1 MCTHLKVARGRN
13 HIGDDEFGDLTDR
26 YVVIGKRLTR
36 WIQELV
42 KEDRK
47 IRG

>member
-1 MCTHLKVARGRN
+1 MRTHLRVCQGRR
-13 HIGDDEFGDLTDR
+13 HINEEECVSLSNR

-42 KEDRK
+42 RADRRD
-47 IRG
+47 RG